1 MTILV
6 TRPEPGASRTV
17 AALADMGLT
26 VLSCPLFTIIPSEAA
41 RPTGKFAALLVTS
54 GHGAAG
60 LTPAVADLPANL
72 PVFAVGDR
80 TADAM
85 TANGF
90 SNVTSASGDQKA
102 LARLVLARLSPRY
115 RVLLATGED
124 HKDGLAAAF
133 ADAGHEIAL
142 WIRYRAVAVTD
153 LPAAAEAA
161 VKAGSI
167 SKVLHYSRRASE
179 TFVALVEKAG
189 LGPAVQ
195 PLLHVALSADVAEP
209 LAAAGFGQV
218 TVASQPDEAH
228 MLTLA
233 AGSGAT
239 AAEMVEAEA
248 VEAEGLH
255 AAARAT
261 ADLVQPPSVVRT
273 TPRSRKSSPVTGDDA
288 PAAPRIRPDA
298 PREPEVVNETA
309 PEAAVPREVEPVG
322 HAAAQA
328 QTHAAA
334 QARTPAAAQA
344 RTHAAAQARS
354 FGIGM
359 VVAVAL
365 AAGLVGAGLAGYAGP
380 WLAGIGINLP
390 TPPAVAQLSSRIARL
405 EGASPATGGAEMQ
418 AAIQSSVQSASGQ
431 AMATLREQIG
441 GLERR
446 VGELA
451 ARPQASGAPES
462 AAQAAALTELRGKL
476 AEAERSA
483 QALAPRLAEIERL
496 SRTAAAPSASATG
509 AAKLIVADRLARA
522 LGDGRPFAT
531 EMNALSALGAAAEPM
546 RVLAALASAGAPS
559 MAAIHAEFRKLRPVF
574 AAEPAS
580 PDAPWSERLLKLTDG
595 LVRVRS
601 TGAVQGSSPAAVA
614 SRIDQ
619 ALQRGDS
626 AAAVAAFDALPEP
639 ARRAGEAWI
648 VTVRQRASADQA
660 VRTITDDAIKALS
673 VQQ

>member
-334 QARTPAAAQA
+334 QAR
-344 RTHAAAQARS
+344 S